1 MGQVIAAILLIVAIA
16 VAFKIA
22 IILLVLAGLIFRTKE
37 TIVLLA
43 IGGLITL
50 LSRHPMIG
58 LAVIGAGIIAALT
71 LRTRSRN
78 SEDPPPS
85 LPEQSEE

>member
-1 MGQVIAAILLIVAIA
+1 MLVVLAA
-16 VAFKIA
+16 AFKVA
-22 IILLVLAGLIFRTKE
+22 VILLVLAGLIFRTKE
-37 TIVLLA
+37 TIALLA
-43 IGGLITL
+43 VGGLITL

-71 LRTRSRN
+71 FRTRTRD